1 MVNFICRLDTI
12 WSTLGMESLNKEVS
26 KPRCRGKRCLLWVA
40 PFPTQGYT
48 VGRVSRVQ
56 ARIRLLLSS
65 DCRPNVISSAKLLP
79 PRLPCKD

>member
-12 WSTLGMESLNKEVS
+12 WNTLGMESLNKEVS
-26 KPRCRGKRCLLWVA
+26 KPSCGKRCLLWVA

-65 DCRPNVISSAKLLP
+65 DCRSNVISSAKLLP